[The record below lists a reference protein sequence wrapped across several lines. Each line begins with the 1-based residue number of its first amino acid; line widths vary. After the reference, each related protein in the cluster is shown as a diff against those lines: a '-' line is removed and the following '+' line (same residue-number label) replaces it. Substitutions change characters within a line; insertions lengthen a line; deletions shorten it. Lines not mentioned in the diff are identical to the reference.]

1 MIRLHDLHSNVYNIG
16 CSAPLPANCYCIF
29 SPPVP
34 HWINE
39 YGSTKWRELRCVV
52 EHKGMSGRLSVQNPV
67 LSFTYLIWASCD
79 HCIIQQSS
87 TSWSFKYCNR
97 TLYSIYRIYFSFSA
111 VSKYYNSHFNPFG
124 TSKWMCKIKLQ
135 GQATFRHSSWPLRVN
150 GRARAFPKHSALWH
164 TVPSLTS
171 IFTGDPMIIVFSWM
185 FSLNSGEWSLTS
197 STVIN
202 TSAKLYFPSVSSA
215 FT

>member
-1 MIRLHDLHSNVYNIG
+1 MFCSFACELLLHFFTS
-16 CSAPLPANCYCIF
+16 CSILD
-29 SPPVP
+29 
-34 HWINE
+34 
-39 YGSTKWRELRCVV
+39 
-52 EHKGMSGRLSVQNPV
+52 Q
-67 LSFTYLIWASCD
+67 LIWFYKMKGTKLCGWTQRGVRKVKCSKPCTFI
-79 HCIIQQSS
+79 HLSYLGFLWSLCNPGSS

-97 TLYSIYRIYFSFSA
+97 TLYSVYRIYFSFSA

>member
-1 MIRLHDLHSNVYNIG
+1 MD
-16 CSAPLPANCYCIF
+16 
-29 SPPVP
+29 
-34 HWINE
+34 
-39 YGSTKWRELRCVV
+39 
-52 EHKGMSGRLSVQNPV
+52 VQNKAAGKGNFQTFIMTPE
-67 LSFTYLIWASCD
+67 SK
-79 HCIIQQSS
+79 QQSQG
-87 TSWSFKYCNR
+87 
-97 TLYSIYRIYFSFSA
+97 FSKA
-111 VSKYYNSHFNPFG
+111 
-124 TSKWMCKIKLQ
+124 L
-135 GQATFRHSSWPLRVN
+135 
-150 GRARAFPKHSALWH
+150 SALWH

>member
-1 MIRLHDLHSNVYNIG
+1 MHLNVCNIG
-16 CSAPLPANCYCIF
+16 CSACELSLHFFTFCSTLDYWIRFFKMKGTTLCGWTQRGVKKVTCSKPCAFIHLSYLGFLWSLYNPGL
-29 SPPVP
+29 SP
-34 HWINE
+34 
-39 YGSTKWRELRCVV
+39 
-52 EHKGMSGRLSVQNPV
+52 
-67 LSFTYLIWASCD
+67 
-79 HCIIQQSS
+79 
-87 TSWSFKYCNR
+87 SWLFKYCNK
-97 TLYSIYRIYFSFSA
+97 TLYSACRIISPSQQS
-111 VSKYYNSHFNPFG
+111 VNTIILHFNPFV
-124 TSKWMCKIKLQ
+124 TSKWMCKIKLPEK
-135 GQATFRHSSWPLRVN
+135 ATFRHSSWPLRAN
-150 GRARAFPKHSALWH
+150 SRARAFPKHSALWH

>member
-1 MIRLHDLHSNVYNIG
+1 MHLNVCNIG
-16 CSAPLPANCYCIF
+16 CSAPLPGNCYCIF
-29 SPPVP
+29 SLSVP
-34 HWINE
+34 HWIIE
-39 YGSTKWRELRCVV
+39 YGSSKGRELSCVV
-52 EHKGMSGRLSVQNPV
+52 EYKGVSGRLSVQNPV
-67 LSFTYLIWASCD
+67 LSFTCFIWASCD
-79 HCIIQQSS
+79 HCIIQDRPPADCSNTATGLYILPIEFISPSQQSVN
-87 TSWSFKYCNR
+87 T
-97 TLYSIYRIYFSFSA
+97 IIP
-111 VSKYYNSHFNPFG
+111 HFNPFV
-124 TSKWMCKIKLQ
+124 TSKWMCKIKLREK
-135 GQATFRHSSWPLRVN
+135 ATFRRSSRPLRAN
-150 GRARAFPKHSALWH
+150 CRGRAFPKHSALCH